1 MNDFKA
7 QLQAVRK
14 TLNIAEVP
22 RDPYKVDKVISLAHR
37 VRMVKNPL
45 PVPTVCP
52 HCQGTVG
59 LYNNRK
65 VYNGREYG
73 KWPYVYL
80 CENVTCGAHVGLH
93 PETDIPLGTLAT
105 DAIRQAR
112 QMAKSSFNDLWEGG
126 GPMESRSA
134 AYEWLAGKM
143 GVETEKCHI
152 GWFDEEQCDRVIDF
166 CDEYLMNL

>member
-1 MNDFKA
+1 MKDFRD
-7 QLQAVRK
+7 QLNAAREA
-14 TLNIAEVP
+14 LNIAEVP
-22 RDPYKVDKVISLAHR
+22 RDPYKVDRVVSLAHR
-37 VRMVKNPL
+37 VRMVTNPL

-65 VYNGREYG
+65 VYNGREFG

-80 CENVTCGAHVGLH
+80 CENVACGAHVGLH

-112 QMAKSSFNDLWEGG
+112 QIAKSSFNDLHEDG
-126 GPMESRSA
+126 GPMASRTA
-134 AYEWLAGKM
+134 AYEWLAAKM
-143 GVETEKCHI
+143 GIEVGTCHI
-152 GWFDEEQCDRVIDF
+152 GWFNEQQCDRVVEL
-166 CDEYLMNL
+166 CDEYFMNL